1 MGSTPMKPLSFATA
15 LCGFLVT
22 LAVPT
27 CASATTLGLGAANS
41 YGNYLGQA
49 ISPYNGK
56 LNGSTIASGIIC
68 LDITIDSRY
77 NTQWTVTTATPTAV
91 AEQRAAFLALQLFN
105 ATAATRGALTMA
117 IWYINGYLGDS
128 GPRSRRRERRSHH
141 VFCERCAECDAEP
154 CTVHQRRHLLAH
166 QHNQSTLH
174 GTPAGLRSPGAG
186 YLPPARSGYGHPLSF
201 SHAPIG
207 RADKNPAVRRFC
219 RGHEASHGMS

>member
-117 IWYINGYLGDS
+117 SWYIMDTS
-128 GPRSRRRERRSHH
+128 GTLAHVPGVTNDAATMSFLNAAQSATLNPALCTNVAIYSPTNTTNQRFMALQQVPQSRSRVPSSCSGRVRPSSFVFASANWARR
-141 VFCERCAECDAEP
+141 
-154 CTVHQRRHLLAH
+154 
-166 QHNQSTLH
+166 
-174 GTPAGLRSPGAG
+174 
-186 YLPPARSGYGHPLSF
+186 
-201 SHAPIG
+201 
-207 RADKNPAVRRFC
+207 
-219 RGHEASHGMS
+219 